1 MITAPP
7 VFTARWLFP
16 RLADFSRR
24 EPKVEVRVVA
34 SSKMVDAGALD
45 SAALMSNLD
54 LRNESSGV
62 EVHLGAGEYPGYRSD
77 KLFEVKMAVV
87 AAPDLVK
94 GAGALRQ
101 PADLARHVLLH
112 DDAMNLV
119 AHGNA
124 WQKWL
129 EAAGVADRVD
139 GSHGPHFSSIILS
152 LEAASQKLGVALA
165 LRPLVDA
172 DIASQRL
179 VTPFKVEVKPQG
191 AYWLVC
197 PEVIAERPSVAA
209 FRSWLLEQ
217 AKRA

>member
-1 MITAPP
+1 
-7 VFTARWLFP
+7 
-16 RLADFSRR
+16 
-24 EPKVEVRVVA
+24 
-34 SSKMVDAGALD
+34 MVDAGALD

-54 LRNESSGV
+54 LRSETSGV

-77 KLFEVKMAVV
+77 KLFEVRMVV
-87 AAPDLVK
+87 VTSPELMD
-94 GAGALRQ
+94 GQTPLRK
-101 PADLARHVLLH
+101 PEDLAGQVLLH

-129 EAAGVADRVD
+129 EAAGAAERVD
-139 GSHGPHFSSIILS
+139 GSHGPHFSSNILS

-165 LRPLVDA
+165 LRPLVDT
-172 DIASQRL
+172 DIASKRL
-179 VTPFKVEVKPQG
+179 VTPFAIEVKPQG

-209 FRSWLLEQ
+209 FRKWLLEK
-217 AKRA
+217 ARRG